1 MKLSQILVIF
11 AIFACFFAQT
21 KAVSIACQES
31 CKRIVDACYDANR
44 SRQVTYASRSQGKHS
59 LIGISDSCAGVRND
73 CYVRCTF

>member
-44 SRQVTYASRSQGKHS
+44 SRQVTYASRSQRT
-59 LIGISDSCAGVRND
+59 IGWVGVSDSCAGVRND
-73 CYVRCTF
+73 CYARCKF